1 MPLDQYEILRERKVD
16 LLIQKYLEEIAD
28 SDVLQRFY
36 DDVERANLL
45 LKYRPFAF
53 GEKKFRRHG
62 ENGMTGVVCAGG
74 LSLFWIR
81 YIVYRQIKTVL
92 IVDFGG
98 RPG

>member
-1 MPLDQYEILRERKVD
+1 MPLPKYEILREQKVD
-16 LLIQKYLEEIAD
+16 RLIQRYLSDIAD
-28 SDVLQRFY
+28 TNLLPRFY
-36 DDVERANLL
+36 AEVQRANLL

-81 YIVYRQIKTVL
+81 YIVYRKIETVL

-98 RPG
+98 RI